1 MGFHKRAN
9 YFVRW
14 MLFIFFA
21 LPSKAQMLD
30 SIQLDT
36 LTPCHSIAEGLKH
49 PDKVIK
55 LELRKNHLKV
65 FPPEIL
71 NFKNLQYLDLGK
83 NAIKELPY
91 AINSLVNLQVLI
103 LEHNKLQELP
113 FTIGGL
119 QQLKILN
126 ANNNDLI
133 ILPAELGKLQKL
145 EYLDLWSNELTVF
158 PDELSNLKNLKRF
171 DLRVIM
177 IDDDEQKRIKS
188 MLPTT
193 QIDFSPSCKCKTQ

>member
-1 MGFHKRAN
+1 MNNKIII
-9 YFVRW
+9 FV
-14 MLFIFFA
+14 I
-21 LPSKAQMLD
+21 
-30 SIQLDT
+30 
-36 LTPCHSIAEGLKH
+36 
-49 PDKVIK
+49 
-55 LELRKNHLKV
+55 
-65 FPPEIL
+65 
-71 NFKNLQYLDLGK
+71 K
-83 NAIKELPY
+83 NAIQGL
-91 AINSLVNLQVLI
+91 
-103 LEHNKLQELP
+103 NK
-113 FTIGGL
+113 GK
-119 QQLKILN
+119 LKILN

-188 MLPTT
+188 LLPLT